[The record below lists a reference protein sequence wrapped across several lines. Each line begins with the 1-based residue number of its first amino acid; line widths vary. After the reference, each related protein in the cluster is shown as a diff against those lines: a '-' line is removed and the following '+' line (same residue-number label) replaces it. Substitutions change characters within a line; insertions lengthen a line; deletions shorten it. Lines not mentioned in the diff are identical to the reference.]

1 MAFTV
6 WLVRAVCLC
15 KLWLC
20 LIEKHFV
27 PEMHLFH
34 CVPANT
40 SSAPAITNI
49 DKIVSTCEILC
60 LLHLF
65 LVPKDSKS
73 QRSHKVNSSL
83 TFHFLNQ
90 LWNTEFILRQI
101 NHITGL
107 HMGKFCRVFIQS
119 CHSPAH

>member
-1 MAFTV
+1 MAFTAYF
-6 WLVRAVCLC
+6 VRLVCLC

-34 CVPANT
+34 CVPSKT
-40 SSAPAITNI
+40 SSVPAITYI
-49 DKIVSTCEILC
+49 DKIVSSREILC

-65 LVPKDSKS
+65 LVPKDSNS
-73 QRSHKVNSSL
+73 QRFYKVNNSL

-90 LWNTEFILRQI
+90 L
-101 NHITGL
+101 
-107 HMGKFCRVFIQS
+107 
-119 CHSPAH
+119 